1 MEKIGL
7 IAGNG
12 KLPLIFA
19 DAVREQ
25 ELRVTAVAH
34 KGQTLPEL
42 EAHVEKISWIAVGQM
57 GKLIKILKKEGV
69 KRAFMVGGITKT
81 LLFSKVRPDLRAITL
96 LAKMKHKKD
105 DHLLRSVASAIEEEG
120 IKIENYTSYL
130 GDIIAQKGSLTRRA
144 PGKNELRDI
153 EFGFEIAKEIG
164 RLDIGQSVVVKDQ
177 VVLAVEAIE
186 GTDEAIRR
194 GGILG
199 KGKVVVVKVSKPH
212 QDMRFD
218 IPVIG
223 IETVKTLKEAGASVL
238 GIEAGKTLILDK
250 EEVIKASEKE
260 NIAIFGV

>member
-186 GTDEAIRR
+186 GTDEAIS
-194 GGILG
+194 ICW
-199 KGKVVVVKVSKPH
+199 
-212 QDMRFD
+212 
-218 IPVIG
+218 
-223 IETVKTLKEAGASVL
+223 
-238 GIEAGKTLILDK
+238 
-250 EEVIKASEKE
+250 
-260 NIAIFGV
+260 